1 MAEGSSSLVLNYPD
15 RGLLSHQLEP
25 LSAFLSET
33 LLRTNVDRKIKISHT
48 PETVLHL
55 QTHTHTHRQRQKQR
69 QPQYN
74 QGYIM
79 SMTNK

>member
-55 QTHTHTHRQRQKQR
+55 QTHTHTQAETETETA
-69 QPQYN
+69 
-74 QGYIM
+74 
-79 SMTNK
+79 SV